1 MYQPHKKCL
10 SQASRTTSAV
20 ALAVAALLFTQLAN
34 AASIQGEVRHQ
45 DTDGPLVKV
54 PVCLAPASTP
64 TDCLRVRWTDKKGK
78 YFFSGLHAGQ
88 DYEVIVNGDT
98 SASNRKFEA
107 YANYVWTKQ
116 KHTVAIRSKSDK
128 IQAHFTGKFNFSNFQ
143 RIINLTAAD
152 FPELDSLDLAG
163 SYVALKVF
171 TLSLTEDQLPE
182 TIFLGQVSSVDTLK
196 ISASVPLASSSIRYE
211 IFSATLSLS
220 GSIALTQ

>member
-1 MYQPHKKCL
+1 MYKPRKKYLPH
-10 SQASRTTSAV
+10 ASITTSAA
-20 ALAVAALLFTQLAN
+20 ALAVSVLFFTQLSS
-34 AASIQGEVRHQ
+34 AASIAGSALNQ
-45 DTDGPLVKV
+45 DTGAPLVKV
-54 PVCLAPASTP
+54 PICLAPPSTP
-64 TDCLRVRWTDKKGK
+64 TNCTKIRWTDKKGK
-78 YFFSGLHAGQ
+78 YSFSGLRAGE
-88 DYEVIVNGDT
+88 DYAVIVNGDT

-116 KHTVAIRSKSDK
+116 KHTVAISSKSDK

-152 FPELDSLDLAG
+152 FPELGSLDLAG

-171 TLSLTEDQLPE
+171 TLPLIEDQPPE
-182 TIFLGQVSSVDTLK
+182 TIFLGLVSSVDTLK

-211 IFSATLSLS
+211 IFSATLSLN

>member
-1 MYQPHKKCL
+1 MYQTHKKYL
-10 SQASRTTSAV
+10 PQASRATSAV

-34 AASIQGEVRHQ
+34 AASIQGSARNQ
-45 DTDGPLVKV
+45 DTGAPLVKV
-54 PVCLAPASTP
+54 PVCLAPLSTP
-64 TDCLRVRWTDKKGK
+64 TECSRIRWTDKKGK
-78 YFFSGLHAGQ
+78 YSFSGLHAGE
-88 DYEVIVNGDT
+88 DYAVIVNGDT
-98 SASNRKFEA
+98 SAHNRKFEA

-116 KHTVAIRSKSDK
+116 KHTVAIRSKRDK

-143 RIINLTAAD
+143 RVINLTAAD

-171 TLSLTEDQLPE
+171 TLSLTQDQPPE

-196 ISASVPLASSSIRYE
+196 ISASVPLASSSIGYE

>member
-1 MYQPHKKCL
+1 MYQTHKKYFP
-10 SQASRTTSAV
+10 QASRATSAV

-34 AASIQGEVRHQ
+34 AASIHGSALNQ
-45 DTDGPLVKV
+45 DTGAPLVKV
-54 PVCLAPASTP
+54 PICLAPPSTP
-64 TDCLRVRWTDKKGK
+64 TNCTKVRWTDKKGK
-78 YFFSGLHAGQ
+78 YSFSGLRAGG
-88 DYEVIVNGDT
+88 DYAVIVNGDT

-107 YANYVWTKQ
+107 YANYAWTKQ

-152 FPELDSLDLAG
+152 FPELGSLDLAG

-171 TLSLTEDQLPE
+171 TLPLSEDQPPE

-211 IFSATLSLS
+211 IFSATLSLN

>member
-1 MYQPHKKCL
+1 MYKPQNKCL
-10 SQASRTTSAV
+10 SQISSTASAI
-20 ALAVAALLFTQLAN
+20 ALTVSLLLCAQFTN
-34 AASIQGEVRHQ
+34 AASVQGSVRNQ
-45 DTDGPLVKV
+45 DTGAPLVKV
-54 PVCLAPASTP
+54 PVCLAPLSTP
-64 TDCLRVRWTDKKGK
+64 TNCSRIRWTDKKGK
-78 YFFSGLHAGQ
+78 YSFSGLHAGQ
-88 DYEVIVNGDT
+88 DYAVIVNGDT
-98 SASNRKFEA
+98 SAANRKYEA

-116 KHTVAIRSKSDK
+116 KQTVAIGSKSDK
-128 IQAHFTGKFNFSNFQ
+128 IKAHFTGKFNFSNFQ

-171 TLSLTEDQLPE
+171 TLSLTQDQPPE

-196 ISASVPLASSSIRYE
+196 ISASVPLASSSIGYE